1 MRNNFDISAIRQ
13 EIITLVKDCGASQKV
28 LPNRP
33 KATSPASDF
42 VVVGL
47 VNGVSDMSAYGECI
61 VRIDLFAKDVDG
73 VINDKKLSLMY
84 QKLVA
89 GFPADS
95 GRLLFDLEWN
105 ILGDIADD
113 FGFHARMIEIKTTIK
128 AI

>member
-13 EIITLVKDCGASQKV
+13 EIIGIIKNIGVSQRV

-33 KATSPASDF
+33 KASSPASDF

-47 VNGVSDMSAYGECI
+47 VSGVRDLSAYGECT
-61 VRIDLFAKDVDG
+61 VSIDLFAKDIDG

-105 ILGDIADD
+105 IIGDTADD